1 MTLATFEPRQ
11 MSRLTQRGLLRLQ
24 LRVTAEV
31 HRSYAEFG
39 AWLNGTLMEYADASG
54 ALTASTGPLLLNRL
68 EVRWRQMQQKLRRVL
83 YAAME
88 QAAGLVYARLWV
100 EHNALMRQAV
110 TESEESA
117 AIAERPVS
125 GQDLRAVV
133 RMWLQRRDRAL
144 LAARERI
151 YSDGFNLSQRLWRLE
166 NGGLGQLR
174 GLVATALANRTSA
187 AELARMATP
196 MLGYGADC
204 PRWAYRRL
212 YGMTPSER
220 ASDRSGLRSGE
231 ECTGQG
237 LAYNALRL
245 ARNEIQIAHH
255 VMTDDIFR
263 HAPWVTG
270 ERVRLNP
277 GHPEPDIC
285 DEYAS
290 GGPYRPGEVQLPLH
304 VQCMCYKESVRM
316 PRDEFLAQVGG
327 WMRGE
332 NDFLDDYAAW
342 SGMGSSVVDALPLG
356 MELAEVLEMWL
367 SNAGDS
373 QAEALA
379 VG

>member
-31 HRSYAEFG
+31 HRSYAEYG
-39 AWLNGTLMEYADASG
+39 TWLNNALLGYADASG
-54 ALTASTGPLLLNRL
+54 ALTASTGPLLLNRM
-68 EVRWRQMQQKLRRVL
+68 EVRWRQMQLRLRQML
-83 YAAME
+83 QAAME
-88 QAAGLVYARLWV
+88 QAAGLVFARLWV
-100 EHNALMRQAV
+100 EHNALMRPVVA
-110 TESEESA
+110 ESMGRLE
-117 AIAERPVS
+117 ERPVS
-125 GQDLRAVV
+125 GQDLRATV
-133 RMWLQRRDRAL
+133 RMWLQRRERAL
-144 LAARERI
+144 QVARERI
-151 YSDGFNLSQRLWRLE
+151 YSDGFNLSHRLWRLE
-166 NGGLGQLR
+166 NGGLAQLR

-187 AELARMATP
+187 AGLARAVTP
-196 MLGYGADC
+196 MLGYGEDC

-231 ECTGQG
+231 ECRGEG

-277 GHPEPDIC
+277 GHPEIDIC
-285 DEYAS
+285 DEYAD

-304 VQCMCYKESVRM
+304 VQCMCYKESVQM
-316 PRDEFLAQVGG
+316 PREQFLGQVGG

-342 SGMGSSVVDALPLG
+342 SGMGNAVVNALPLG